1 MNTTILRFAC
11 FLFFICGL
19 CASCSNSDD
28 PAVETPNG
36 GEIINIEDNLMV
48 YADNTVTTLRFE
60 ATGNWELEL
69 LKNTDGAL
77 PDWVTVDK
85 KRGAA
90 GMHTITFTLA
100 LNYTGRDRSARMQLT
115 AVNSLYETSLL
126 QMGKTKE
133 GIVLQDPNE
142 EDNEDN
148 EDILPFI
155 TDKGFRQYLLST
167 AYVKDGQLT
176 RANAKRITSINLNN
190 NKYLE
195 SLDDIIYFPN
205 LELLFCAYTNLSSID
220 LSGLS
225 KLEKLRIGNTKI
237 TELNVSHLTQ
247 LQTLYCDNTSISEL
261 DVKGLTNLELIDITD
276 TQVSILEVGNLTKL
290 QTLMCSNT
298 PISELDVAQAVDLT
312 LLTCSNT
319 NVSRLAV
326 DQLSYLQYFECG
338 NTLISELNVNK
349 LTKLKRLFCNN
360 TAVQE
365 LNISNC
371 RDLEHFDATDCPNLK
386 QVYVWWDGGTTNIP
400 VQFYDDWVGC
410 LFRVPSTTQVI
421 KK

>member
-11 FLFFICGL
+11 SLFLICGL
-19 CASCSNSDD
+19 CASCSNNDD
-28 PAVETPNG
+28 SIVEIPEG

-48 YADNTVTTLRFE
+48 YADETVATLRFE

-100 LNYTGRDRSARMQLT
+100 LNYTGEDRSARMQLT

-133 GIVLQDPNE
+133 GVVLQDPN
-142 EDNEDN
+142 DEDN
-148 EDILPFI
+148 EDILLFI
-155 TDKGFRQYLLST
+155 TDKGFREYLLST

-176 RANAKRITSINLNN
+176 RANAKRITSFDLSN

-195 SLDDIIYFPN
+195 SLDGITYFPN
-205 LELLFCAYTNLSSID
+205 LKNLFCGYTNLSSLD
-220 LSGLS
+220 LSGLT
-225 KLEKLRIGNTKI
+225 KLEQLRVGNTKI
-237 TELNVSHLTQ
+237 SELNISHLKQ
-247 LQTLYCDNTSISEL
+247 LQVLYCDNTSISEL
-261 DVKGLTNLELIDITD
+261 DVKELTNLEVIDVSD
-276 TQVSILEVGNLTKL
+276 TQVSVLEIGNLAKL
-290 QTLMCSNT
+290 QTLMCANT
-298 PISELDVAQAVDLT
+298 NIAELEIAQAVDLT

-319 NVSRLAV
+319 PISKLAV
-326 DQLSYLQYFECG
+326 DHLSYLQYLECG
-338 NTLISELNVNK
+338 NTLISELNVSK
-349 LTKLKRLFCNN
+349 LTRLKRLFCNN
-360 TAVQE
+360 TAVQT
-365 LNISNC
+365 LDISNC

-386 QVYVWWDGGTTNIP
+386 QVYVWWDGGTNNIP
-400 VQFYDDWVGC
+400 TQFYDDWAGC
-410 LFRVPSTTQVI
+410 LFRVPSTTHVI